1 MSVTQHKRWQIE
13 SRSYQA
19 DVTRWYPR
27 ALVTLFDGRAGSTH
41 DVRALLSVTFDS
53 ARDAD
58 DYAVKMAKTW
68 IEDKDYRP
76 LVSDRRSVQH
86 RQPVSSPLFASI
98 V

>member
-1 MSVTQHKRWQIE
+1 M
-13 SRSYQA
+13 
-19 DVTRWYPR
+19 
-27 ALVTLFDGRAGSTH
+27 TLFDGRAGSTH

-76 LVSDRRSVQH
+76 FGCVEPSVT
-86 RQPVSSPLFASI
+86 SSRLFLLEGANRT
-98 V
+98 